1 MAERGRKQKATTPNT
16 PTNPNPNPDPN
27 INTNTEPNPKP
38 NSNTHTKLTANTGIN
53 KNTNTQ
59 KNIKP
64 NTNTNAKKKR
74 SAYSADSNTPWYYI
88 IPLLFVVAVIPLI
101 VYLKAV
107 PLQGEAFLAWNGQK
121 VNADFFSYYKGIWL
135 EVAAFSALV
144 LILVKGWLDGFR
156 AWPWTYYYIPI
167 VAYALT
173 AILSAVYSRYEAFFK
188 VIEAAGAGREE
199 KATEISDRLQ
209 IPGKK

>member
-1 MAERGRKQKATTPNT
+1 M
-16 PTNPNPNPDPN
+16 
-27 INTNTEPNPKP
+27 
-38 NSNTHTKLTANTGIN
+38 
-53 KNTNTQ
+53 
-59 KNIKP
+59 
-64 NTNTNAKKKR
+64 NAQQSVR
-74 SAYSADSNTPWYYI
+74 RMNGLYSADSNTPWYYI